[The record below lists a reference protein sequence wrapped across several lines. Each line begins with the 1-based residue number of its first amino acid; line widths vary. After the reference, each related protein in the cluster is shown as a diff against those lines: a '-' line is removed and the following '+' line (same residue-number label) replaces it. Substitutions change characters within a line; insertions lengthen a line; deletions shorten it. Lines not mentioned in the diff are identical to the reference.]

1 MSGRGETHP
10 VIVDFDR
17 DKERGDR
24 GRVIV
29 DLGRDELL
37 QQRKRDT
44 ERPYEERMKE
54 EKQRL

>member
-1 MSGRGETHP
+1 MRGREETRP

-29 DLGRDELL
+29 DLGRDKPL